1 MKEKIKV
8 GVVLLDKKD
17 IKRIFSDNE
26 NIGKVLLDE
35 PMKNHTSFK
44 IGGPADIMIIPGN
57 EKELIEGIKIC
68 KDNNINY
75 YIMGNGSNLLVSDKG
90 IEGVV
95 IKISEEFGDIVV
107 NDTTIKA
114 ESGALLTVVSKKALK
129 NSLTGLEFASGI
141 PGSIGGAIT
150 MNAGAYGGEM
160 KDIVTKVRCL
170 NGDGNI
176 VEYSNEEMKFRYR
189 KSRVEEEGLIVLS
202 VEMELEKGD
211 YKTIEERMREL
222 TEKRTSKQPLH
233 LPSAGST
240 FKRPEGYFAGKL
252 IDDSGLRGIRHGG
265 AQVSEKHCGFIVNI
279 DKATS
284 EDVRTLIRTVQKIVK
299 DNYGVE
305 LETELKIIGRE

>member
-17 IKRIFSDNE
+17 IKRIFSDNK

-279 DKATS
+279 DNATS

>member
-1 MKEKIKV
+1 M
-8 GVVLLDKKD
+8 DKKD

-170 NGDGNI
+170 NSDGNI

-279 DKATS
+279 DNATS

>member
-1 MKEKIKV
+1 ME
-8 GVVLLDKKD
+8 KKD
-17 IKRIFSDNE
+17 IENIFSDNK

-44 IGGPADIMIIPGN
+44 IGGPADIMIIPRN
-57 EKELIEGIKIC
+57 EKELVEGIKIC
-68 KDNNINY
+68 KENNINY

-95 IKISEEFGDIVV
+95 IKISEEFGNIVV
-107 NDTTIKA
+107 DDTTIKA

-141 PGSIGGAIT
+141 PGSVGGAIT

-170 NGDGNI
+170 DSDGNI
-176 VEYSNEEMKFRYR
+176 VEYSNEEMEFRYR
-189 KSRVEEEGLIVLS
+189 KSRVEEEGLVVLS

-211 YKTIEERMREL
+211 YKAIEEKMREL
-222 TEKRTSKQPLH
+222 AEKRISKQPLH

-252 IDDSGLRGIRHGG
+252 IDDSGLRGIRYGG

-279 DKATS
+279 NNATS
-284 EDVRTLIRTVQKIVK
+284 NDVKTLIRTVQKIVK

>member
-1 MKEKIKV
+1 M
-8 GVVLLDKKD
+8 DKKD

-170 NGDGNI
+170 NSDGNI

>member
-1 MKEKIKV
+1 M
-8 GVVLLDKKD
+8 DKKD
-17 IKRIFSDNE
+17 IKRIFSDNK

-170 NGDGNI
+170 NSDGNI

>member
-17 IKRIFSDNE
+17 IKRIFSDNK

-114 ESGALLTVVSKKALK
+114 ESGALLL
-129 NSLTGLEFASGI
+129 L
-141 PGSIGGAIT
+141 
-150 MNAGAYGGEM
+150 
-160 KDIVTKVRCL
+160 
-170 NGDGNI
+170 
-176 VEYSNEEMKFRYR
+176 
-189 KSRVEEEGLIVLS
+189 
-202 VEMELEKGD
+202 
-211 YKTIEERMREL
+211 
-222 TEKRTSKQPLH
+222 
-233 LPSAGST
+233 
-240 FKRPEGYFAGKL
+240 
-252 IDDSGLRGIRHGG
+252 
-265 AQVSEKHCGFIVNI
+265 
-279 DKATS
+279 
-284 EDVRTLIRTVQKIVK
+284 
-299 DNYGVE
+299 
-305 LETELKIIGRE
+305 

>member
-170 NGDGNI
+170 NSDGNI

>member
-1 MKEKIKV
+1 M
-8 GVVLLDKKD
+8 DKKD
-17 IKRIFSDNE
+17 IKRIFSDNK

-279 DKATS
+279 DNATS